1 LPPLLGTNAVAW
13 RAAEDANNFEG
24 VKLGLPDITD
34 PILPAGFG
42 FAPKGF
48 VKGVAG
54 GGTKSSAL
62 GAFAPIDTCSRL
74 RVNAL
79 TPILVVALGG
89 GPLGEGL
96 AKNACASL
104 FIPFRYLG
112 IGKKLLADFVDL
124 LKLISPTLLFAV
136 ELLLAIL

>member
-1 LPPLLGTNAVAW
+1 LPPFNAVAL
-13 RAAEDANNFEG
+13 RAAGDANNVEG
-24 VKLGLPDITD
+24 VTLGLPDITD
-34 PILPAGFG
+34 PILPVGFG

-48 VKGVAG
+48 VKALAGG
-54 GGTKSSAL
+54 GGTKSLAL
-62 GAFAPIDTCSRL
+62 GAFAPIDTCPRS

-96 AKNACASL
+96 AKNSCASL
-104 FIPFRYLG
+104 FIPFRYLA
-112 IGKKLLADFVDL
+112 IGKKLLTDFVDL
-124 LKLISPTLLFAV
+124 LTLIGPTLLFAV